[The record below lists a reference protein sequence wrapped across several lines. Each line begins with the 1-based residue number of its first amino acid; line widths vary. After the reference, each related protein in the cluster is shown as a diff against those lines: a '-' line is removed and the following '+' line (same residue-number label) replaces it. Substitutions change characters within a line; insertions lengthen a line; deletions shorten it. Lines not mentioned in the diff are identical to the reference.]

1 MTLYNVPKLISVKF
15 NARKKIFDASLKKWH
30 DQRYQKIKKWNI
42 LPQQN
47 AKVEIT
53 GVTVA
58 QENG

>member
-1 MTLYNVPKLISVKF
+1 MFLAKLISVKF

-47 AKVEIT
+47 AKV
-53 GVTVA
+53 TVA